1 MDDDTSVP
9 GAAEAAGV
17 LTRTISQLSTVSSL
31 EEVTGIVSAAVR
43 TLMGADGATFVLR
56 EDEHCYY
63 VDEDAIE
70 PLWKG
75 SRFPI
80 DECVSGW
87 SMLRGEA
94 ALIPDVRVDP
104 RIPQDAYRRTF
115 VRSLCMTPIRATAPI
130 GALGAYWRTEHTP
143 SRAEVRLLSALANSS
158 AVALENLELRTTVDR
173 RSAERDAMTARR
185 DELELALLSMAHDL
199 RGPLGA
205 VLGYA
210 ELLDD
215 GVAEDPEAVRHLGR
229 TIHQAGQRMSAQID
243 QMLALYRVTGRTV
256 QPARVDLTAMARTIL
271 AELVAAERDR
281 DIEVEVAEGLVA
293 HADPELMHLA
303 LHNLLTNALKFTRGR
318 APARVQVGRAGEHG
332 CPAPPAAVAAAG
344 DQGVFVVR
352 DNGAGFDPEH
362 SHRLFQPLV
371 RLHPESDFP
380 GTGLGLA
387 SVARIV
393 EGHGGQVAADSRPG
407 GGATFWFSLPAS
419 RSGAGAGTAHQARF
433 TTRSA

>member
-115 VRSLCMTPIRATAPI
+115 VRSLCMTPIRASAPI
-130 GALGAYWRTEHTP
+130 GALGRLLAHRAHAVAGGGPAALGARQQLSGRSGEPRAPHGRRP
-143 SRAEVRLLSALANSS
+143 AQRRARRHDRSPRRARAGAAVHGPRPARPAGGRARLRRAARRRGGRGPRGGPAPGADHPPGGPADVRPDRPDARALPRHRPHGPARPRRPDGHGPLDPRRAGGGGARPRHRGRGGRGPGRARRPRADAPGPAQPAHQRAEV
-158 AVALENLELRTTVDR
+158 
-173 RSAERDAMTARR
+173 
-185 DELELALLSMAHDL
+185 HP
-199 RGPLGA
+199 GP
-205 VLGYA
+205 
-210 ELLDD
+210 
-215 GVAEDPEAVRHLGR
+215 
-229 TIHQAGQRMSAQID
+229 
-243 QMLALYRVTGRTV
+243 
-256 QPARVDLTAMARTIL
+256 
-271 AELVAAERDR
+271 
-281 DIEVEVAEGLVA
+281 
-293 HADPELMHLA
+293 
-303 LHNLLTNALKFTRGR
+303 R
-318 APARVQVGRAGEHG
+318 A
-332 CPAPPAAVAAAG
+332 
-344 DQGVFVVR
+344 
-352 DNGAGFDPEH
+352 
-362 SHRLFQPLV
+362 
-371 RLHPESDFP
+371 
-380 GTGLGLA
+380 
-387 SVARIV
+387 
-393 EGHGGQVAADSRPG
+393 
-407 GGATFWFSLPAS
+407 
-419 RSGAGAGTAHQARF
+419 GAGAGRAGR
-433 TTRSA
+433 